1 MGIPTLDLFCGG
13 GGSSLGATKAGAEI
27 ILGVDAWPLAIAT
40 YNANFN
46 GRGRE
51 FTMLPDT
58 KPSEFGLKKGDIELL
73 LASPECTNHTC
84 AKGAR
89 PRCEDSKRT
98 ANYVINFARDL
109 QPEWIVLENVV
120 HMKKWDGFSDLIHEL
135 QTTLRY
141 KCTVQVLDASDFGVP
156 QSRRRMF
163 VMCSRHDKPD
173 LIKPM
178 GTESPNVRSIFD
190 PVMGPGAHHSYPW
203 NEKPKAPSTQER
215 YNRAIGALGKGKD
228 FLIVYYGSDAAGGW
242 QTLDRPLRTITTIDR
257 FGLVTWQGGKSY
269 FRMLQVPELMRAM
282 GFRNND
288 RHSFL
293 GTRREQIKQIGN
305 GVCPPVM
312 EVIVQHLTSGRIAAE
327 PVRVTQAHGQWPSP
341 ASCTPSAQRLTAGSS
356 NTSAPNNS

>member
-27 ILGVDAWPLAIAT
+27 ILGVDAWPLAIET
-40 YNANFN
+40 YKSNFN

-51 FTMLPDT
+51 FTLLPDT
-58 KPSEFGLKKGDIELL
+58 KPSEFDLKKGDIELL

-120 HMKKWDGFSDLIHEL
+120 HMKKWDGFGDLIHEL
-135 QTTLRY
+135 QTTLKY
-141 KCTVQVLDASDFGVP
+141 KCTVQVLDASDFGVA

-163 VMCSRHDKPD
+163 VMCSRHDKPG
-173 LIKPM
+173 LIEPM
-178 GTESPNVRSIFD
+178 ETVAPSVRSIFD
-190 PVMGPGAHHSYPW
+190 PVLGAEAFRSYQW
-203 NEKPKAPSTQER
+203 NEKPKAQPTQER
-215 YNRAIGALGKGKD
+215 YDRAIQALGKGKD

-257 FGLVTWQGGKSY
+257 FGLVTWQGKTPF

-282 GFRNND
+282 GFRDED
-288 RHSFL
+288 RYSFQ

-312 EVIVQHLTSGRIAAE
+312 EVIVRHLTGGRIAAE
-327 PVRVTQAHGQWPSP
+327 PVRVNPLRK
-341 ASCTPSAQRLTAGSS
+341 RLHARAGVI
-356 NTSAPNNS
+356 A